1 MFLYLKRK
9 VRIYLVSYNSKSPI
23 ELTLFLKPFYIMTH
37 TKTLRYDWNALKLK
51 FFASR
56 QESIRGFLEEE
67 IGMKENGNTRDKTL
81 GWSEEREAF
90 RKRVYEQAK
99 ERLSDELTE
108 KVYKPSIIELGE
120 MQKEIIDIL
129 KLSLLH
135 IRSSCVQIVDGKE
148 VIVKTP
154 DTQELGRIWKIIRI
168 EKSETTLDNQD
179 FKRYIP
185 TMEDLIDD

>member
-1 MFLYLKRK
+1 
-9 VRIYLVSYNSKSPI
+9 
-23 ELTLFLKPFYIMTH
+23 MTH
-37 TKTLRYDWNALKLK
+37 SKTPRYDWTALKLK

-56 QESIRGFLEEE
+56 HESIRGFLEEE